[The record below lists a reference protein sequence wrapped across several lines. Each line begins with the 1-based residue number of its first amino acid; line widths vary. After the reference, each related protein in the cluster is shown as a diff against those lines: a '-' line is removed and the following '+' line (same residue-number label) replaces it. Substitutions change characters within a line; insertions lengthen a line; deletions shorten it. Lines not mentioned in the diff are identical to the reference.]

1 VQIQIGQL
9 VEIAIC
15 YWIIKL
21 VVLFGIFN
29 RYFSREVPGMFAKK
43 LLVFLLV
50 MGLAVVVVG
59 CGGKDAVEEPTTD
72 IDAPP
77 VIEPPVEEEPV
88 VQEEPREVPMPVL
101 DDVFFA
107 FDKYNLTEESK
118 RALEENA
125 KELKRASE
133 VTIVIEGHCDER
145 GTKAYNLSLGEKR
158 ANSAKEYLVALG
170 VQGARVAIISYGKE
184 RPFDPGHNET
194 SWAKNRRGHFVIK
207 K

>member
-1 VQIQIGQL
+1 
-9 VEIAIC
+9 
-15 YWIIKL
+15 
-21 VVLFGIFN
+21 
-29 RYFSREVPGMFAKK
+29 MFAKR

-50 MGLAVVVVG
+50 MGLVVVVAG
-59 CGGKDAVEEPTTD
+59 CGGKKAVEETPSD

-77 VIEPPVEEEPV
+77 VVEPPVEEEPV
-88 VQEEPREVPMPVL
+88 VQEEPKEVPMPVL

-107 FDKYNLTEESK
+107 FDKYSLTEESK
-118 RALEENA
+118 RSLEQNA

-133 VTIVIEGHCDER
+133 ATIVIGGHCDER

-158 ANSAKEYLVALG
+158 ANAAKEYLVALG
-170 VQGARVAIISYGKE
+170 VPGSRVAIISYGKE

-194 SWAKNRRGHFVIK
+194 AWAKNRRAHFVIK

>member
-1 VQIQIGQL
+1 
-9 VEIAIC
+9 
-15 YWIIKL
+15 
-21 VVLFGIFN
+21 
-29 RYFSREVPGMFAKK
+29 MFAKR

-50 MGLAVVVVG
+50 MGLVVVVAG
-59 CGGKDAVEEPTTD
+59 CGGKKAVEETPSD

-77 VIEPPVEEEPV
+77 VVEPPVEEEPV
-88 VQEEPREVPMPVL
+88 VQEEPKEVPMPVL

-107 FDKYNLTEESK
+107 FDKYSLTEESK
-118 RALEENA
+118 RSLEQNA

-133 VTIVIEGHCDER
+133 ATIVIEGHCDER

-158 ANSAKEYLVALG
+158 ANAAKEYLVALG
-170 VQGARVAIISYGKE
+170 VPGSRVAIISYGKE

-194 SWAKNRRGHFVIK
+194 AWAKNRRAHFVIK